1 MVVWLWW
8 QENHEKRGKVEEMPQ
23 PSVDVSSIS
32 LPMCFFCLHQHFF
45 LLKKLALSFLKCL
58 MLIWLWWQENDEQTV
73 KDEIPE
79 ASADVSISLLIFAY
93 TNLFF

>member
-1 MVVWLWW
+1 
-8 QENHEKRGKVEEMPQ
+8 
-23 PSVDVSSIS
+23 
-32 LPMCFFCLHQHFF
+32 LHQHFF